1 MRKSQSGLFVS
12 ITVLLLLFSG
22 CSANQKD
29 TVSQRDAGAQAPE
42 VVKAIDFDEVQW
54 YAKRAST
61 AYNTEAEIR
70 AAFPDTVRVSQVG
83 NTQVQYFLELDD
95 ENKVQVISVRG
106 TANLKNIKEDV
117 EYTQSKNKDLDIYV
131 HRGFD
136 EDAYKIYNDILPHL
150 RKDYSVRLT
159 GHSLGAAIAAILMIY
174 LHEDGFEVQKMINF
188 GQPKFTN
195 KKGVQRY
202 HTLPL
207 TRIVN
212 ENDIVPL
219 LPPATLLSAIHGIY
233 EHMGDE
239 AILLKGTAYVYL
251 EQHQADTQK
260 VEGFWDNIDH
270 ESVQEHFIANYLK
283 NIGSKLKTALQVP
296 FADRE
301 VYLDQHDD

>member
-1 MRKSQSGLFVS
+1 MRKDQLGLLVFVNS
-12 ITVLLLLFSG
+12 LLLLLTA
-22 CSANQKD
+22 CSMNQKD
-29 TVSQRDAGAQAPE
+29 TMTQKDAGAKAPE

-54 YAKRAST
+54 YAKRASA

-70 AAFPDTVRVSQVG
+70 AAFPDTVRVNQVG
-83 NTQVQYFLELDD
+83 NTQVQYFLELDED
-95 ENKVQVISVRG
+95 NKLQVISVRG

-117 EYTQSKNKDLDIYV
+117 EYTQSKNEKLDIYV
-131 HRGFD
+131 HSGFD

-150 RKDYSVRLT
+150 KKDYLVRLT

-195 KKGVQRY
+195 KQGVLRY
-202 HTLPL
+202 HTLPI

-212 ENDIVPL
+212 ENDVVPL
-219 LPPATLLSAIHGIY
+219 LPPVTLLSAIHGIY

-239 AILLKGTAYVYL
+239 AILLKGIAYIYL
-251 EQHQADTQK
+251 EQHQTDSQK

-283 NIGSKLKTALQVP
+283 NIGSKLKTKLQVP

-301 VYLDQHDD
+301 VYLNQHDD

>member
-1 MRKSQSGLFVS
+1 MRINQSGLFIS
-12 ITVLLLLFSG
+12 IIALFILFAG

-29 TVSQRDAGAQAPE
+29 TVSQREAGVQAPE

-54 YAKRAST
+54 YAKRASA
-61 AYNTEAEIR
+61 AYNTETEIR
-70 AAFPDTVRVSQVG
+70 AVFPDTVRVTQVG
-83 NTQVQYFLELDD
+83 NTQVQYFLEQDD
-95 ENKVQVISVRG
+95 DNKIQVISVRG

-117 EYTQSKNKDLDIYV
+117 EYTQSKNEKLDIYV
-131 HRGFD
+131 HSGFD
-136 EDAYKIYNDILPHL
+136 EDAYKIYKDILPHL

-174 LHEDGFEVQKMINF
+174 LHEDDFEIQKLVNF

-212 ENDIVPL
+212 ENDVVPL
-219 LPPATLLSAIHGIY
+219 LPPVTLLSALHGIY

-239 AILLKGTAYVYL
+239 IILLKGIAYVYL
-251 EQHQADTQK
+251 EQHKVDMQK

-283 NIGSKLKTALQVP
+283 NIGSKLTTALQVP

>member
-1 MRKSQSGLFVS
+1 MPKNQSGLFVS
-12 ITVLLLLFSG
+12 MIASLMVFAG

-29 TVSQRDAGAQAPE
+29 TVAQREAGSQAQE
-42 VVKAIDFDEVQW
+42 VAKAIDFDEVQW
-54 YAKRAST
+54 YAKRASA

-70 AAFPDTVRVSQVG
+70 AAFPDTVRVVQVG
-83 NTQVQYFLELDD
+83 NTRVQYFLEQDD
-95 ENKVQVISVRG
+95 GNKLQVISVRG

-117 EYTQSKNKDLDIYV
+117 EYTQSKNEKLDIYL
-131 HRGFD
+131 HKGFD

-150 RKDYSVRLT
+150 RKDYSIRLT

-195 KKGVQRY
+195 NKGVQRY

-212 ENDIVPL
+212 ENDVVPL
-219 LPPATLLSAIHGIY
+219 LPPVTLLSALHGRY
-233 EHMGDE
+233 THMGDE
-239 AILLKGTAYVYL
+239 TILLKGIAYVYL
-251 EQHQADTQK
+251 EQHQVDSQK

-283 NIGSKLKTALQVP
+283 NIGSKLMTALQVP
-296 FADRE
+296 FAERE
-301 VYLDQHDD
+301 VYLNQHGD